1 MAGQPFNY
9 RIDVVNPFTAATQG
23 LQLGASIQ
31 QLQQQR
37 EDRERAIAAAEAERI
52 AKLQQAEALRTET
65 SAFLSNPSAQGV
77 LRLSTMLPKD
87 RADALAKGWDAYGE
101 SERKKIVG
109 TAAGISSALLS
120 ESPDVGVQQLRTLAD
135 AARNS
140 GDEEK
145 AKQYEAYAKTAEI
158 DPKSASLM
166 VMLPLT
172 GTEEGKKA
180 IEAILSARKAP
191 AEIREG
197 EAKATTAEVGAKYA
211 EPKAIQDMEK
221 AGWDI
226 KKLKQDVEFRP
237 LELNLRRLEAQTAR
251 ENAGLTRQA
260 LQLKVDDARRQYE
273 QAIADR
279 RASAQSAQIGIVDM
293 RQSVSDLRNH
303 SGFSSLFGASLTPG
317 ARFIPGSDTSGA
329 EAVLESLK
337 ARAFMVG
344 VDKMRGLGALG
355 EKEGAKIEAAIA
367 ALRPGMPEK
376 DALKALDA
384 IETSMKRLDE
394 LNQQKYGAPPA
405 DSFAG
410 GAEPMVDTAEE
421 YNALPSGAIYIDKL
435 DGKKYRK
442 P

>member
-1 MAGQPFNY
+1 MAGPFDY
-9 RIDVVNPFTAATQG
+9 TIDIQSPFTSLTQG
-23 LQLGASIQ
+23 LQLGAGIADIRA
-31 QLQQQR
+31 QQQAR
-37 EDRERAIAAAEAERI
+37 ELKMQQEQAALE
-52 AKLQQAEALRTET
+52 QQRMMQQEVQG
-65 SAFLSNPSAQGV
+65 FLTNPTAQGV
-77 LRLSTMLPKD
+77 LRLSTLMPAEQAKSIREGWAALD
-87 RADALAKGWDAYGE
+87 ADTAKQRL
-101 SERKKIVG
+101 SQVSQV
-109 TAAGISSALLS
+109 SSALMS
-120 ESPDVGVQQLRTLAD
+120 STPEVGINMLMDMAEG
-135 AARNS
+135 ARNA
-140 GDEEK
+140 GKEDE
-145 AKQYEAYAKTAEI
+145 AKQYEAYAETAKVN
-158 DPKSASLM
+158 PRFAA
-166 VMLPLT
+166 LT
-172 GTEEGKKA
+172 ALVPMAGTEEGKRA
-180 IEAILSARKAP
+180 IETMITAQKAP

-197 EAKATTAEVGAKYA
+197 EAKATTAEVAAKYA

-303 SGFSSLFGASLTPG
+303 SGFSSLFGASWVPG
-317 ARFIPGSDTSGA
+317 ARFIPGSDTAGA

-337 ARAFMVG
+337 ARAFIVG

-355 EKEGAKIEAAIA
+355 EKEGAKIEAAIGV
-367 ALRPGMPEK
+367 LRPGMPEK
-376 DALKALDA
+376 DALNALSA
-384 IETSMKRLDE
+384 IETSLNRLDE

-405 DSFAG
+405 SSFAG
-410 GAEPMVDTAEE
+410 GEEPMVDTVEE

>member
-37 EDRERAIAAAEAERI
+37 EDREREIAAAEAERI
-52 AKLQQAEALRTET
+52 AKLRQAEALQAET
-65 SAFLSNPSAQGV
+65 SAFLTNPTAQGV

-87 RADALAKGWDAYGE
+87 RADALSKGWEAYGE

-135 AARNS
+135 AARNG

-211 EPKAIQDMEK
+211 DTRQLLEIEEIKNDMDVKRLNSRIYAANAALSREANDLKRQELGIRIDEMVRERDQRVRDKAAEAESTAATLDNTDSTIARILANENLGSALGPIQSRLPTMRESTADVEALIDTLQSQTFLSQVSQMKGTGALTESE
-221 AGWDI
+221 G
-226 KKLKQDVEFRP
+226 KKLTASIQSLNMMQSEKQFRQ
-237 LELNLRRLEAQTAR
+237 N
-251 ENAGLTRQA
+251 
-260 LQLKVDDARRQYE
+260 
-273 QAIADR
+273 
-279 RASAQSAQIGIVDM
+279 
-293 RQSVSDLRNH
+293 
-303 SGFSSLFGASLTPG
+303 
-317 ARFIPGSDTSGA
+317 
-329 EAVLESLK
+329 LESIRSLMQQAK
-337 ARAFMVG
+337 NRVQRKYESVAAPTSAD
-344 VDKMRGLGALG
+344 VD
-355 EKEGAKIEAAIA
+355 I
-367 ALRPGMPEK
+367 
-376 DALKALDA
+376 DALV
-384 IETSMKRLDE
+384 
-394 LNQQKYGAPPA
+394 NKYLP
-405 DSFAG
+405 G
-410 GAEPMVDTAEE
+410 GM
-421 YNALPSGAIYIDKL
+421 
-435 DGKKYRK
+435 
-442 P
+442 

>member
-1 MAGQPFNY
+1 MAGPFDYTIDIKSPFENIAQGY
-9 RIDVVNPFTAATQG
+9 R
-23 LQLGASIQ
+23 LGAGM
-31 QLQQQR
+31 LQARQAQ
-37 EDRERAIAAAEAERI
+37 EDRAIAMQQRQAEMERQKIINERISGIINTPNPTARDFTNLAMLLPAEQAKSVRENWQTLNEDNQKQSIAFGTQVLSAFNSDAPQVGIDMLRTRAEA
-52 AKLQQAEALRTET
+52 
-65 SAFLSNPSAQGV
+65 
-77 LRLSTMLPKD
+77 M
-87 RADALAKGWDAYGE
+87 
-101 SERKKIVG
+101 
-109 TAAGISSALLS
+109 
-120 ESPDVGVQQLRTLAD
+120 
-135 AARNS
+135 RNS
-140 GDEEK
+140 GDEAQAK
-145 AKQYEAYAKTAEI
+145 AYESWASIAEQN
-158 DPKSASLM
+158 PKAASLTIGTMLASVPGGDKALEM
-166 VMLPLT
+166 VFK
-172 GTEEGKKA
+172 GQKQ
-180 IEAILSARKAP
+180 P
-191 AEIREG
+191 AEVREG
-197 EAKATTAEVGAKYA
+197 EAKATTAEVAAKYA
-211 EPKAIQDMEK
+211 DTKALLEMEK
-221 AGWDI
+221 SGWDI

-251 ENAGLTRQA
+251 ENAGLTRQS

-329 EAVLESLK
+329 ESVLESLK

-384 IETSMKRLDE
+384 IETSMQRLDK

-410 GAEPMVDTAEE
+410 NAEPMVDTAEE
-421 YNALPSGAIYIDKL
+421 YNALPSGSIYIDKL